1 MPPPPLRICL
11 VAPSGGPER
20 DYYGFEEQCDGAVR
34 FFVTI
39 SRVGGESGKDHDLD
53 SLHETGRIDWIVEA
67 AERIIPFSP
76 DVVLWAC
83 TSGSFIKGR
92 RFAEQ
97 QVVAL
102 VRAMGKPAGSTSLA
116 FAAAARHAGIR
127 KVSVL
132 ATYPAPA
139 AKRFGDFL
147 REFEIDV
154 VSMDWLD
161 AASGWDAAKF
171 EADFIRDHAR
181 RAMDLEAQAL
191 LIPDTALPSLHFV
204 ADLEADLGVP
214 VLTANGV
221 TLWDAQR
228 LSGRDLPVEG
238 YGRLLAGDLQ

>member
-1 MPPPPLRICL
+1 M
-11 VAPSGGPER
+11 
-20 DYYGFEEQCDGAVR
+20 
-34 FFVTI
+34 
-39 SRVGGESGKDHDLD
+39 
-53 SLHETGRIDWIVEA
+53 
-67 AERIIPFSP
+67 
-76 DVVLWAC
+76 
-83 TSGSFIKGR
+83 
-92 RFAEQ
+92 
-97 QVVAL
+97 
-102 VRAMGKPAGSTSLA
+102 
-116 FAAAARHAGIR
+116 
-127 KVSVL
+127 L

-139 AKRFGDFL
+139 AQRFGDFL

-154 VSMDWLD
+154 ASMDWLD

-181 RAMDLEAQAL
+181 RAMAPEAQAL

-238 YGRLLAGDLQ
+238 YGRLLAGDFQ